1 MLAQK
6 IYSILLWVQGVYTLL
21 TALWGLADIRSFM
34 RVTGP
39 KTDIWLVK
47 TVSVLLLPITFCF
60 FAALFL
66 NMPFLPVSIVG
77 IMTTAGLAA
86 IDFYYT
92 ANRTI
97 KWVYA
102 LDGILEILFLLTW
115 IYLLV
120 MHKQLQTL

>member
-1 MLAQK
+1 MLTQK
-6 IYSILLWVQGVYTLL
+6 IYTILLWVQGVYTLL
-21 TALWGLADIRSFM
+21 TALWGLIDIRSFM

-39 KTDIWLVK
+39 KADIWLVK

-66 NMPFLPVSIVG
+66 NMPFLPVIIIG
-77 IMTTAGLAA
+77 ILTTSGLAA

-102 LDGILEILFLLTW
+102 LDGIAEVLFLLTW
-115 IYLLV
+115 IYLLL
-120 MHKQLQTL
+120 MHK

>member
-1 MLAQK
+1 MLTQQ
-6 IYSILLWVQGVYTLL
+6 IYTILLWVQGIYTLL
-21 TALWGLADIRSFM
+21 TALWGLIDIRSFM

-66 NMPFLPVSIVG
+66 NMPFLPVTIIG
-77 IMTTAGLAA
+77 ILTTSGLAA

-92 ANRTI
+92 TNRTI

-102 LDGILEILFLLTW
+102 LDGIAEVLFLITW
-115 IYLLV
+115 IYLLL
-120 MHKQLQTL
+120 MHK